1 MNSELGLES
10 ETQENTNDI
19 LQRLSKYYREV
30 LKYVSSSASRV
41 LQNVA
46 AGQRYGLVADL
57 CLLVLEGEKLNEQ
70 IINIHKPKKKVEV
83 TKFEDEEQE
92 ESTEVE
98 EGEDPEEPEI
108 TDEDVAWSAV
118 NKIWRNQENNPYER
132 ETLVG
137 QFLVKATT
145 NKKNLLAPLL
155 IFQAEITYDPIA
167 TSFTVTKLSSKPD
180 LNRSLIATL
189 LPADDLGPVR
199 NQINEIFLEAEEI
212 DISIIKE
219 IIDLLG
225 NHVQPLKDIKIVE
238 EPTALNEIVDMEEKS
253 IIINSFVLINTPRTG
268 SFVLDD
274 LDILAGIADNI
285 EDTPIGEL
293 LTVNFDED
301 THDGNGTEGP
311 ANNLQQDVY
320 YFPLKSNIQQQR
332 ICDNVMSKNLSVVWG
347 PPGTGK
353 SETIS
358 NLVCHLIANGKSVLV
373 TSQQQKA
380 LEVVRDKLKK
390 NVSLTAPNHPNLT
403 VPLELALIKGE
414 KESTLADDIRTKLD
428 ALGAYTLGIG
438 SYYEIQSKLQTI
450 QEALKTN
457 KEKSLVL
464 MKRFSE
470 LKFDEK
476 ERYRAKKDSPLK
488 LQELREFALI
498 DPIEFFTSDDQNTNE
513 KLIKL
518 YAELLIALGLKKD
531 GYIKLFGSERETL
544 KKGVEKIT
552 STLSILLKIQEI
564 IELSQEQEVE
574 FVKELLRT
582 YSNEEALSIIH
593 NIKGIWVDIQKVAY
607 ELSLRNKKFEE
618 YIQHLI
624 TIPDES
630 YEMAQQILKKLGP
643 IEKDI
648 QAYDLI
654 EDIDLNSISLNQL
667 IEDLEI
673 LKNTKPRMWT
683 NILDS
688 KAKQTLERTAK
699 LLNLKHFDWRNQ
711 DLICDQLEK
720 IVDLLRAKH
729 NLTKIEEEFGEHHFD
744 LAYDKLNVKQISQF
758 ILELKMILSIGK
770 LLKDSHVISSYKDTA
785 QVIAKYID
793 LDNVDRSADM
803 IQKYKNLNDYII
815 DLKKMFRNSEI
826 KTTTYELLTVKN
838 IKELHSKFV
847 LLETTINNLHDY
859 FEVNEKLSLL
869 PISKQKILELI
880 EKNKYKLP
888 EIFSKTD
895 LIIEQHRLTRLY
907 ENLVSEETTEAV
919 AQALRKLD
927 SNKKELIYNYILNTR
942 LKTLYGASQSR
953 LANANLVKL
962 KTLLG
967 KKKKTLNFLR
977 KKDSIDFSQ
986 VLQYFPCWLASI
998 DDVARYF
1005 PLEKGLFDYVIVD
1018 EASQCSQTA
1027 IPHLFY
1033 RAKNAVIVGDEKQLP
1048 NANLRFLQKGIM
1060 DALLRKYK
1068 LDNHDK
1074 SQFMDAKEFS
1084 LLTFAQAATPPQ
1096 ALIEHFRCDPTI
1108 IAWSNKYVYNNM
1120 MKIMS
1125 PIWENRF
1132 DPPME
1137 VRYVADGAED
1147 VEAHVN
1153 PVEAKV
1159 ILEELQKLISDKTT
1173 EGLTIG
1179 VISPFR
1185 PQADLISEMIYKEI
1199 NPEIIKKFAIQ
1210 ARTVDG
1216 FQGDE
1221 RDIILYSMRSSPNS
1235 RAGSVTAIEHGVN
1248 EEGFKRM
1255 NVAFTRARRKVII
1268 FTSQKPALFPGKY
1281 IKSFMEHAQNIQ
1293 ETYTDPFQPKD
1304 DQFDSQF
1311 EEDVCRILRGRG
1323 INVITQ
1329 FECAGYRIDQ
1339 VIFDKEGRTLAVELD
1354 GDFKMDESG
1363 ELPPEHYMRQAT
1375 IERVTQWDVSR
1386 VTASTFYLNPEEAI
1400 EGIINALKDQPTRVE
1415 RKINQTD
1422 MEVEESAKGLAVEE
1436 DQKEDK
1442 EMEKILEV
1450 VESNPEVEAKVTKT
1464 KTNKST
1470 KTTAKQSSIFEK
1482 RLDGISTDKDLWFE
1496 LSHWGKSTGNFTSFQ
1511 NRFCYSLGMYI
1522 TKKNK
1527 LTSKQEAY
1535 GRKLLGTAIE
1545 KGFTSNR
1552 KSNSKL

>member
-1 MNSELGLES
+1 MNTTEQSSQES
-10 ETQENTNDI
+10 ANDL
-19 LQRLSKYYREV
+19 LQQLSKYYREV

-57 CLLVLEGEKLNEQ
+57 YLLVKDGKELNEQ
-70 IINIHKPKKKVEV
+70 LIKINKPKKKVEV

-92 ESTEVE
+92 ESMDVE
-98 EGEDPEEPEI
+98 ESEDPEEPEI
-108 TDEDVAWSAV
+108 TDEDVAWAAV

-132 ETLVG
+132 ETLIG
-137 QFLVKATT
+137 QFLVKATA

-155 IFQAEITYDPIA
+155 IFQAEITYDPIT

-189 LPADDLGPVR
+189 LPSDDLGPVR
-199 NQINEIFLEAEEI
+199 NQINELFLEAEEI
-212 DISIIKE
+212 DISIIRK

-238 EPTALNEIVDMEEKS
+238 EPTALNDITEMEEKS
-253 IIINSFVLINTPRTG
+253 IIINSFILINTPRTG

-274 LDILAGIADNI
+274 LDILAESADNI
-285 EDTPIGEL
+285 ENTPIGEL
-293 LTVNFDED
+293 LTVNFDEEI
-301 THDGNGTEGP
+301 HDGNGQEGP

-380 LEVVRDKLKK
+380 LEVVREKLKK
-390 NVSLTAPNHPNLT
+390 NVSLTVPNHPNLT

-414 KESTLADDIRTKLD
+414 KESTLAEDIRSKLE

-438 SYYEIQSKLQTI
+438 SHYEIQSKLQEI

-470 LKFDEK
+470 LKLDEK

-488 LQELREFALI
+488 LQELRDYALI
-498 DPIEFFTSDDQNTNE
+498 DPSEAFTLDDQNTNG
-513 KLIKL
+513 KLIKQ
-518 YAELLIALGLKKD
+518 YAELIISLGNKRLEYLKLYGDEKPKLQEAITKVELILKN
-531 GYIKLFGSERETL
+531 LTQ
-544 KKGVEKIT
+544 
-552 STLSILLKIQEI
+552 IQEI
-564 IELSQEQEVE
+564 IGLSQEQEVE

-582 YSNEEALSIIH
+582 YSNEEALSIVH
-593 NIKGIWVDIQKVAY
+593 NIQEVWMDLQKVSY
-607 ELSLRNKKFEE
+607 ELSLRKKKFVE

-624 TIPDES
+624 TIPSES
-630 YEMAQQILKKLGP
+630 YEIAQKILKKLGP
-643 IEKDI
+643 LEKDI
-648 QAYDLI
+648 QAYDLV
-654 EDIDLNSISLNQL
+654 EDLDLDSLSINQL
-667 IEDLEI
+667 TEDLEI

-683 NILDS
+683 NILDG
-688 KAKQTLERTAK
+688 KAKQTLERTAT
-699 LLNLKHFDWRNQ
+699 LLNLKHFDWRNK

-720 IVDLLRAKH
+720 IIDLLKAKYV
-729 NLTKIEEEFGEHHFD
+729 LTKIEEEFDGHHFD
-744 LAYDKLNVKQISQF
+744 LDFDKLNTKHISQF

-785 QVIAKYID
+785 QIIAKYID
-793 LDNVDRSADM
+793 LDDLENSYNLVD
-803 IQKYKNLNDYII
+803 KYKALNDNIV
-815 DLKKMFRNSEI
+815 DLKKILRDQEI
-826 KTTTYELLTVKN
+826 KTTEYEVLAIKN
-838 IKELHSKFV
+838 ITELHSKYTFTKTV
-847 LLETTINNLHDY
+847 LSDLYSYIETD
-859 FEVNEKLSLL
+859 EKLHSLAT
-869 PISKQKILELI
+869 SKDKIIELI
-880 EKNKYKLP
+880 KENKYKLP
-888 EIFSKTD
+888 EILSKPD
-895 LIIEQHRLTRLY
+895 LIVEQHRLTRLY

-919 AQALRKLD
+919 AQALKKLD
-927 SNKKELIYNYILNTR
+927 TNKKELIYNYLLNTR
-942 LKTLYGASQSR
+942 LKTLYEASQSR
-953 LANANLVKL
+953 LANSNLVKL

-986 VLQYFPCWLASI
+986 VLHYFPCWIASI

-1068 LDNHDK
+1068 LGNHDK
-1074 SQFMDAKEFS
+1074 SQFMDCKEFS

-1147 VEAHVN
+1147 VEARVN
-1153 PVEAKV
+1153 PIEAKV
-1159 ILEELQKLISDKTT
+1159 IIEELQNLISDKAT

-1199 NPEIIKKFAIQ
+1199 NPEVIKKFGIQ

-1268 FTSQKPALFPGKY
+1268 FTSTKPTLFPGKY
-1281 IKSFMEHAQNIQ
+1281 IKSFMQHAQNIQ

-1304 DQFDSQF
+1304 DQFDSKF
-1311 EEDVCRILRGRG
+1311 EEDVCRMLRGRG

-1354 GDFKMDESG
+1354 GDFKMDDSG

-1386 VTASTFYLNPEEAI
+1386 VTASTFYLDPEEAVD
-1400 EGIINALKDQPTRVE
+1400 GIINALKDQPTRVE

-1422 MEVEESAKGLAVEE
+1422 MGVEESATGLVGEE
-1436 DQKEDK
+1436 DQKENK

-1450 VESNPEVEAKVTKT
+1450 VESNPEVKAKEIKL
-1464 KTNKST
+1464 KPAKST
-1470 KTTAKQSSIFEK
+1470 MTSAKQPSLFEVK
-1482 RLDGISTDKDLWFE
+1482 LDGISTNKDLWFQ
-1496 LSHWGKSTGNFTSFQ
+1496 LSHWGKSTGSLTPFQ
-1511 NRFCYSLGMYI
+1511 NRFCYTLGVHI
-1522 TKKNK
+1522 TRRNK
-1527 LTSKQEAY
+1527 LTTKQEAY
-1535 GRKLLGTAIE
+1535 GKTLLKSALE
-1545 KGFTSNR
+1545 KGFMFTKKDLS
-1552 KSNSKL
+1552 